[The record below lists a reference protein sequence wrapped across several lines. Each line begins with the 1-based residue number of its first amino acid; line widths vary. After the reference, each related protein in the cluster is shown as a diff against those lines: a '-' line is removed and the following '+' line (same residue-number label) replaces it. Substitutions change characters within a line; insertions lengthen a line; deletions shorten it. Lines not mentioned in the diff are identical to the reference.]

1 MLGFLKSCNCHFLL
15 WAEIFLSLVLPLTLH
30 LSRLLFKHFVNWFL
44 LLQLK
49 LPSFLLSH
57 IVQSR
62 LNNHPLL
69 YSIIEKQVLLVFTNA
84 IACKC
89 FCFHLATNISLTGP
103 EGLNP
108 ISLMGHCLSLG
119 INKTMN
125 ISLWINSSA
134 IEWLHIACC

>member
-15 WAEIFLSLVLPLTLH
+15 WAEVFLSLVLPLTLH
-30 LSRLLFKHFVNWFL
+30 LSRLLFKHFVNSDFCCCSWFFYL
-44 LLQLK
+44 I
-49 LPSFLLSH
+49 F
-57 IVQSR
+57 VQSR

-108 ISLMGHCLSLG
+108 IFLMGHCLSLG

-134 IEWLHIACC
+134 IEWLHTACC